1 MNPANDSEAKA
12 ARARIYLMVAH
23 ALQHIL
29 AAALPVLLVF
39 IRQEMNLSFT
49 DMGIILAAGNLVAG
63 VAQFPAGL
71 LVDRLGAKNLL
82 VGGYALTLGGL
93 LMFVQAQTIPA
104 MLIARVVSGLGNATF
119 HPASFPEMARA
130 SRPTGLSMGMALH
143 NVGGNVGMSA
153 GYFITSVLAASLG
166 WRTSLAWMVYAGA
179 ALSVFFALTYPRL
192 PANDADEG
200 PAPQRDVAGG
210 DPAAADAQRASR
222 ESPASQW
229 APTVILAAAAA
240 LSGAFG
246 WSITSFLPTFLT
258 DTKGLTAVVAG
269 AFSTIMLASG
279 TLGSLIGGR
288 AGDRFDRSQIVL
300 LATIATTLLVVALA
314 WAPVGSVGLAAL
326 LVLLGIGHSIPR
338 PSMNAITSEIAPA
351 GRSGGAFGLVFGA
364 MSLGGSLASPLVG
377 YIADIASM
385 STAFVVIGVC
395 FLLHGFVIRRIYAS
409 KISPSSGTRSAAGR
423 DREAAG

>member
-1 MNPANDSEAKA
+1 MNPANDFGTKA
-12 ARARIYLMVAH
+12 ARARIYLVVAH

-49 DMGIILAAGNLVAG
+49 DMGVILAAGNLVAG

-71 LVDRLGAKNLL
+71 LVDRLGAKNML

-93 LMFVQAQTIPA
+93 LMFAQAQTIPA
-104 MLIARVVSGLGNATF
+104 MLIARMVSGLGNATF
-119 HPASFPEMARA
+119 HPASFPEMAVA

-153 GYFITSVLAASLG
+153 GYFITGVLAASLG
-166 WRTSLAWMVYAGA
+166 WRTSLAWMVYAGI

-192 PANDADEG
+192 PAEDAVDQ
-200 PAPQRDVAGG
+200 PADQDGQAKDDKVA
-210 DPAAADAQRASR
+210 AQSKGESR
-222 ESPASQW
+222 ESLVGQW
-229 APTVILAAAAA
+229 APTIILAAAAA

-288 AGDRFDRSQIVL
+288 AGDKFDRSQIVL
-300 LATIATTLLVVALA
+300 LATIASTLLVVALA
-314 WAPVGSVGLAAL
+314 WAPVGSIGLAAL

-338 PSMNAITSEIAPA
+338 PSMNAITAEIAPA

-385 STAFVVIGVC
+385 STAFMVIGVC
-395 FLLHGFVIRRIYAS
+395 FLLHGIVIRRIYAS
-409 KISPSSGTRSAAGR
+409 RISPTSGSRSDTRSN
-423 DREAAG
+423 REAAG